1 MALILHIDTSSSV
14 GNVSI
19 ARDGK
24 LLAFLQNDEQK
35 EHASYLQPAIKKI
48 VEKLSIK
55 LSDLDA
61 VAVANGPGSYTG
73 LRVGLSS
80 AKGLSYSLNKPLI
93 TINSL
98 QMMARAAIDNNAETL
113 LLFCPMIDAR
123 RMEVFT
129 AIYNNS
135 LNEILSTAAK
145 VLDNNSFEDLL
156 LRNKI
161 LFFGNGSEKFK
172 SICNHPHA
180 LFSDG
185 YLTNEAMTSLA
196 FLQFK
201 SGSFADM
208 PYCEPLYG
216 KAFYTGTPV
225 K

>member
-14 GNVSI
+14 GSVSI

-24 LLAFLQNDEQK
+24 LLALLQNEEQK

-48 VEKLSIK
+48 TKKLSIK
-55 LSDLDA
+55 LTDLDA

-80 AKGLSYSLNKPLI
+80 AKGLCYTLNKPLI
-93 TINSL
+93 AINSL
-98 QMMARAAIDNNAETL
+98 QMMAAAAIDNTAETS

-129 AIYNNS
+129 AVYNNT
-135 LNEILSTAAK
+135 LNEILPTQAK
-145 VLDNNSFEDLL
+145 VLNNNSFVDLL
-156 LRNKI
+156 LHNKI
-161 LFFGNGSEKFK
+161 LFFGNGAEKFK
-172 SICNHPHA
+172 SICIHPNA

-185 YLTNEAMTSLA
+185 YLTNNALASLT
-196 FLQFK
+196 FLQYK
-201 SGSFADM
+201 SQQFAELA
-208 PYCEPLYG
+208 YCEPLYG
-216 KAFYTGTPV
+216 KAFYTGIDT